1 MMSARLGRGMD
12 NCAAAQG
19 GFKATSTVLIGGGMA
34 TTMGVEEEFLLLESG
49 SGEPAALASKVL
61 AAAGGHPWRPSGG
74 GLHGELFQ
82 TQVEAATGI
91 CSTLREL
98 RTQVHR
104 ARMVLDA
111 AARDE
116 QLELVSVGTPV
127 LAGTAPVLS
136 EGERFAR
143 IGQMYAGVIA
153 DYQSAGC
160 HVHVGVPDRERAVAV
175 MNHLRPWLPTLVA
188 LSANSPFD
196 RGRDSG
202 YASWR
207 IVQQSRF
214 PGFGVP
220 PWFDSAAAYDR
231 QVSRL
236 VDCGVLVDEAMSFW
250 LARPGVGLAT
260 VEVRAADAA
269 ATVDETML
277 QAALT
282 RALVSTAEAAL
293 AAGREAPRASEQ
305 VCAAAVWNAARHG
318 LDGPGVDVL
327 TERAVPAVQLLGRL
341 LAHVRDAL
349 ADSGDLAEVE
359 ELVAWVRRAGTG
371 AARQRHAA
379 EGGTRAVLELLR
391 EQTVRGHPDRAD
403 RTSA

>member
-1 MMSARLGRGMD
+1 
-12 NCAAAQG
+12 
-19 GFKATSTVLIGGGMA
+19 MA
-34 TTMGVEEEFLLLESG
+34 TTMGVEEEFLLLEAG
-49 SGEPAALASKVL
+49 SGEPAPLASKVL
-61 AAAGGHPWRPSGG
+61 AAAGEHPWRRSGG

-91 CSTLREL
+91 CTTLGEL
-98 RTQVHR
+98 RTQLR
-104 ARMVLDA
+104 EARVMLNA

-116 QLELVSVGTPV
+116 GLELVSVGTPV
-127 LAGTAPVLS
+127 LAGTEPVLT

-160 HVHVGVPDRERAVAV
+160 HVHIGIADRDMAVAV

-231 QVSRL
+231 QVDKL
-236 VDCGVLVDEAMSFW
+236 AECGVLVDEAMSFW

-269 ATVDETML
+269 ATVGEAVL

-293 AAGREAPRASEQ
+293 AEGRQAPRVGEQ

-318 LDGPGVDVL
+318 LDGPGIDVFA
-327 TERAVPAVQLLGRL
+327 ERAAPAVQLLGRL
-341 LAHVRDAL
+341 LSHVRDAL

-359 ELVAWVRRAGTG
+359 ELLAWVRRAGTG
-371 AARQRHAA
+371 AARQRRAA
-379 EGGTRAVLELLR
+379 EGATGAVLELLR
-391 EQTVRGHPDRAD
+391 EQTTREEPHRAYEA
-403 RTSA
+403 SA